1 MEIEFLKM
9 QGCAEDVVVMDAA
22 RVPLGA
28 QARLPELAHRILSR
42 HLGVGGNALLVL
54 FAASGTTL
62 PARAFD
68 PDGDEMELSCN
79 AARCVARYASD
90 SGLVSHSDFFLK
102 GLAETARI
110 QIIDSAHV
118 RMDLG
123 VPFTGEKTAEIRES
137 NRESFTRSILVEG
150 RAISYTPISLG
161 RPYAMLFVPDF
172 SFPLRKTA
180 RAIAAQPDFPD
191 GTGIGFVQVVSREQ
205 MRLRVWEAEGEGLG
219 DQCICAAAALVASV
233 VSGFSDRESFVRV
246 QGGDLFL
253 QWDERDSHLWVT
265 GPAGYVFTGTYDFP
279 DEIPE

>member
-1 MEIEFLKM
+1 M
-9 QGCAEDVVVMDAA
+9 QGCAEDVVVMDVA
-22 RVPLGA
+22 RVPLAA
-28 QARLPELAHRILSR
+28 QARLPELAQRILDR
-42 HLGVGGNALLVL
+42 RLGVGGTTLLVL
-54 FAASGTTL
+54 SAADGTNL

-68 PDGDEMELSCN
+68 PEGDEMELSCN

-90 SGLVSHSDFFLK
+90 SGLVSHNDFHLK
-102 GLAETARI
+102 GLAEVARM

-123 VPFTGEKTAEIRES
+123 VPFSGEKTDEIRES
-137 NRESFTRSILVEG
+137 NRESFTRSMLVQG
-150 RAISYTPISLG
+150 RTVTYIPISLG

-172 SFPLRKTA
+172 SFPIRRTA
-180 RAIAAQPDFPD
+180 RAIAEQPDFPD

-205 MRLRVWEAEGEGLG
+205 MRLRIWEADGEGVG

-253 QWDERDSHLWVT
+253 QWEERDNHLWVT

-279 DEIPE
+279 DEIKE

>member
-1 MEIEFLKM
+1 
-9 QGCAEDVVVMDAA
+9 MDAA
-22 RVPLGA
+22 RVPLAA
-28 QARLPELAHRILSR
+28 QARLPELSRRILDR
-42 HLGVGGNALLVL
+42 HVGVGGSALLIL
-54 FAASGTTL
+54 SAAEEKNL

-68 PDGDEMELSCN
+68 PEGDEMELSCN

-90 SGLVSHSDFFLK
+90 SGLVSHNDFFLK
-102 GLAETARI
+102 GFAEVARM

-137 NRESFTRSILVEG
+137 NRESFTRSMLVDG
-150 RAISYTPISLG
+150 RTVTYIPISLG

-172 SFPLRKTA
+172 SFPVRKTA
-180 RAIAAQPDFPD
+180 RAIAQQPDFPD
-191 GTGIGFVQVVSREQ
+191 GTGIGFVQVISREQ
-205 MRLRVWEAEGEGLG
+205 MRLRVWEADGEGVG

-233 VSGFSDRESFVRV
+233 VSGFSDREGFVRV

-253 QWDERDSHLWVT
+253 QWEERDSHLWAT

-279 DEIPE
+279 DAIKE